1 LQKLWS
7 EHIDPS
13 QVVLVTYRGLEKSKV
28 MTLDYA
34 GGKKIK
40 RPVRDTDGTWTL
52 SDGDL
57 RVETVNRFKGQSAPV
72 VVFCEIDFDELSA
85 VNARKLFVGMTRGQL
100 KVELVLSDRA
110 AQLLAAN
117 VE

>member
-1 LQKLWS
+1 M
-7 EHIDPS
+7 
-13 QVVLVTYRGLEKSKV
+13 LVTYRGLEKSKV

-72 VVFCEIDFDELSA
+72 VVFCEIDFEELSV

-110 AQLLAAN
+110 AQLLTAN
-117 VE
+117 IE

>member
-1 LQKLWS
+1 MS
-7 EHIDPS
+7 
-13 QVVLVTYRGLEKSKV
+13 
-28 MTLDYA
+28 LDYA

-40 RPVRDTDGTWTL
+40 RPVRDEDGTWTM
-52 SDGDL
+52 SDGEL

-72 VVFCEIDFDELSA
+72 VVFCEIDFDELTV

-100 KVELVLSDRA
+100 KVELVMSDRA
-110 AQLLAAN
+110 TQLLVAN